1 MQCCTEDLPVLLQ
14 VVMALNNFAKSGAE
28 WIMMGSYMR
37 YKLANVDIVR
47 GDYTLIDLQT
57 APFSLDAPA
66 MVFDE
71 NSLIAGGGAE
81 HGQKHLLLYE
91 GAYLRSVNFEGM
103 RERARAMAMMQ
114 AVSVAMHA

>member
-1 MQCCTEDLPVLLQ
+1 MPVQ
-14 VVMALNNFAKSGAE
+14 VVTALDNFAKSGAE
-28 WIMMGSYMR
+28 WIMLGSYMR
-37 YKLANVDIVR
+37 NALPNVDILR
-47 GDYTLIDLQT
+47 GDYTQIDLQT

-91 GAYLRSVNFEGM
+91 GAYLRSIDFEGM
-103 RERARAMAMMQ
+103 RKRAQ
-114 AVSVAMHA
+114 ALHEAAAAHSAG